1 MDPQKHPHVN
11 NWRSDFDFACA
22 FTVNLDLDLDLDLDF
37 LLLAQCLILKEINLV
52 PSVREN
58 LFVLRLD
65 YASSSMSHVE
75 PFSVTI
81 KNIMFHYLH
90 IYFAK

>member
-22 FTVNLDLDLDLDLDF
+22 FTVNLDLGLDLYF
-37 LLLAQCLILKEINLV
+37 LLLANLILKEINLV

-90 IYFAK
+90 INFAK